1 MRRFEIGGVVLD
13 EADPDLTAVVAAAYR
28 DRVRP
33 LCLCKQP
40 GIAMYVAC
48 IGDQHVIKRMPLTG
62 GLHDPGC
69 DSYEPSLELSG
80 LGPLMGNA
88 IRLDPETGQA
98 ALRLEFS
105 LSRTGS
111 RAPPTPGASEA
122 SSVKSEARRLSL
134 RALLH
139 FLWNEAGLTKW
150 TSVWSGKRQW
160 WNLRWHLI
168 EAAKTMVVKGA
179 PLNEVLLVPEPFRA
193 SSKAAIEERRA
204 AALSAIL
211 PQKSGPRRLMVLVGQ
226 VKEFQA
232 ARGGHRVIVKHMPG
246 FPLLLDDKGWQRLT
260 ARFEVELALWS
271 ANDDAHLVAIA
282 TFGVNDAGLAA
293 IEEIALMM
301 VTENWIPYESVHE
314 ERLVGALA
322 KLREQS
328 IKGLRYGLP
337 SDQPMVTALL
347 MQRQPKPLALFI
359 VPGSADDAYEAG
371 LSEMIAARPDFESWI
386 WRVAEGDMPPLP
398 GR

>member
-13 EADPDLTAVVAAAYR
+13 EADPDLTAAVAAAHR

-33 LCLCKQP
+33 LCLCRQP
-40 GIAMYVAC
+40 GVAMYVAR

-62 GLHDPGC
+62 GLHDPEC
-69 DSYEPSLELSG
+69 DSYEPPLELSG

-122 SSVKSEARRLSL
+122 SSVKSEARR
-134 RALLH
+134 
-139 FLWNEAGLTKW
+139 
-150 TSVWSGKRQW
+150 
-160 WNLRWHLI
+160 
-168 EAAKTMVVKGA
+168 
-179 PLNEVLLVPEPFRA
+179 
-193 SSKAAIEERRA
+193 A

-211 PQKSGPRRLMVLVGQ
+211 PQKTGPRRLMVLVGEI
-226 VKEFQA
+226 KEFQA
-232 ARGGHRVIVKHMPG
+232 ARGGHRVLVKHMPG
-246 FPLLLDDKGWQRLT
+246 FPLLLNDKGWQRLK
-260 ARFEVELALWS
+260 ARFEIELALWS
-271 ANDDAHLVAIA
+271 ANDAAHLVAIA
-282 TFGVNDAGLAA
+282 TFGVNEAGLAA

-337 SDQPMVTALL
+337 SDQPMVAALL
-347 MQRQPKPLALFI
+347 MQRQPKPLALYI
-359 VPGSADDAYEAG
+359 VPGSADDAYEAE

-386 WRVAEGDMPPLP
+386 WHVAQGDMPLLP
-398 GR
+398 AR